1 MSDIRIVAQATSV
14 VNVTPLAEASQVAE
28 FLTPD
33 QFSDLYE
40 HICHSSTFAGF
51 SAVPWEE
58 LGMCDVI
65 NEPTEEP
72 EGLRIYM
79 LDGWPVAALE
89 FDVGYRLVPGMITNR
104 WQQN

>member
-14 VNVTPLAEASQVAE
+14 VNVTSLAEASQVVDE
-28 FLTPD
+28 LTAG
-33 QFSDLYE
+33 QFSDLHE
-40 HICHSSTFAGF
+40 HICNSATIAGF

-65 NEPTEEP
+65 IEPTEEP
-72 EGLRIYM
+72 EATRIYVR
-79 LDGWPVAALE
+79 DGWPVAAME

>member
-1 MSDIRIVAQATSV
+1 MPDIRIVAQATSV
-14 VNVTPLAEASQVAE
+14 VNVTPLAEASQVAD
-28 FLTPD
+28 FLTAD

-72 EGLRIYM
+72 EGTRIYVR
-79 LDGWPVAALE
+79 DGWPVAAME
-89 FDVGYRLVPGMITNR
+89 FDVGYRLVPGMITNH

>member
-1 MSDIRIVAQATSV
+1 MSNIRIVAQATSV
-14 VNVTPLAEASQVAE
+14 VNVTPLTEASQVADL
-28 FLTPD
+28 LTAD
-33 QFSDLYE
+33 QFFDLYDY
-40 HICHSSTFAGF
+40 ICHSSTFAGF

-79 LDGWPVAALE
+79 LEGWPVAALA
-89 FDVGYRLVPGMITNR
+89 FDVGYRLVPGTFTTR
-104 WQQN
+104 WPRT